1 MRFNTDQFASDNNF
15 EMPENVDAEYVV
27 DQSMTAL
34 WHMLIAPMQ
43 SQLSDADKTLISAIG
58 VAFKLVAHKA
68 KCYEDIQKGNHDKN
82 SLN

>member
-1 MRFNTDQFASDNNF
+1 
-15 EMPENVDAEYVV
+15 MPENVDAEYVV

-43 SQLSDADKTLISAIG
+43 SQLSDADKTLISTIG